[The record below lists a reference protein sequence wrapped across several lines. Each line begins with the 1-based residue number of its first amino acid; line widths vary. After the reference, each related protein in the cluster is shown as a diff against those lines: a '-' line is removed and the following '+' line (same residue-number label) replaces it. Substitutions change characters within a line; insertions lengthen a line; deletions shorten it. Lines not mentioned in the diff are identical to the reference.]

1 MAAPGLICSTW
12 ALPPL
17 AAASSG
23 DTEPALSVGLPSGGC
38 CSPVLHTGKLQATSW
53 AQESPPASTHPP
65 SGLVPCML
73 GTSVLPSQAVLLS
86 WGSILLPGV
95 YWPRCQETLLL
106 VTNGGPPGISWVEA
120 NDAAKHCTP
129 TIKNDPA
136 SDAKNAKVRNLI
148 SAAGWRPWQHPKG
161 SQQNIPGD
169 SVCFPKTLF
178 SLLKSFFLLL
188 PGNVFIIQCHCAKCL
203 HCLMIS
209 QIQLSYMLVAAEQI
223 RNGGEWEIAVGKKKD
238 KYSNT

>member
-1 MAAPGLICSTW
+1 MQSLHFQPGCPLEAAAAPSSTR
-12 ALPPL
+12 
-17 AAASSG
+17 G
-23 DTEPALSVGLPSGGC
+23 N
-38 CSPVLHTGKLQATSW
+38 LQATYW
-53 AQESPPASTHPP
+53 AQESPRASTCPP
-65 SGLVPCML
+65 SALLPRVL
-73 GTSVLPSQAVLLS
+73 GTSVPPSQAVLLS

-106 VTNGGPPGISWVEA
+106 VTNGGPPGIWWVEA

-148 SAAGWRPWQHPKG
+148 SAGWQPWQHPKG

-178 SLLKSFFLLL
+178 SLLKSFFLLF
-188 PGNVFIIQCHCAKCL
+188 PRNVFIIRCHCAICL
-203 HCLMIS
+203 HCLTIS
-209 QIQLSYMLVAAEQI
+209 QIQLLYVSSS
-223 RNGGEWEIAVGKKKD
+223 RTNKKWWGVGNSCRQKER
-238 KYSNT
+238 